1 MNKKSKNELLT
12 KYKPVK
18 FDEYVTRAKDSYS
31 KGEIIEAFV
40 ILHGILEFMLLGV
53 WGGFVMEITKSRS
66 YAIPQ
71 GGWQYNELVKLLYE
85 FKLITDSQKSIF
97 LNFHK
102 GRNEA
107 VHHLG
112 KPFNGKVLMR
122 NLNQR
127 FKNGLKSWD
136 IIEMVMSRDR

>member
-1 MNKKSKNELLT
+1 MNKKSKNELPT

-71 GGWQYNELVKLLYE
+71 GGW
-85 FKLITDSQKSIF
+85 
-97 LNFHK
+97 
-102 GRNEA
+102 
-107 VHHLG
+107 
-112 KPFNGKVLMR
+112 
-122 NLNQR
+122 
-127 FKNGLKSWD
+127 
-136 IIEMVMSRDR
+136 